1 MRRVTNARYHS
12 PQATL
17 KRIVRDNMDQAIQTM
32 KENGYKFSQSEK
44 DILARRYGITV
55 QNLARDQFAGLF
67 RKEA

>member
-1 MRRVTNARYHS
+1 MRRVTNARHHS

-17 KRIVRDNMDQAIQTM
+17 RRIVRDNMGQAITVM
-32 KENGYKFSQSEK
+32 KECGYKFSQSEK
-44 DILARRYGITV
+44 DILSTRYGITV